1 MTDIQEKTNKTEK
14 TILLIGASGS
24 GKSTL
29 GNVLIGRDDNSEVF
43 AEGHFSYS
51 ETQEIQ
57 CERKVIDGV
66 EYKIIDSPGFL
77 DTTFEIIKIH
87 PALGELNKHAQLG
100 IDYVLFTIEKFH
112 MENVVFF
119 QHLKEF
125 FSGNVVNYTTIVFTE
140 FQGFDNETSCKKNLE
155 GWKNRNKSIA
165 DILNNVKTVHVDNTP
180 LSKEKNEAVLIE
192 KEKYYEVTSD
202 QIEGIRKFIEWRK
215 NIEKGINDH
224 MKNLRSG
231 IEFCEVV
238 FKIVTGRGAS
248 LSFLVSESS
257 APPGSEDL
265 NISIENFMFKLI
277 TALFEYIINEIYFKK
292 ISVEIKKDI
301 EKRSDFLTEKLSK
314 RIKYDDS
321 YVNKLK
327 EELRSSFFQ
336 FDNEIEAIL
345 GGFRETVVAGSNFT
359 TDVANDPG
367 IKKMKSRAIRL
378 IDDAKKSHID
388 KSQEDYSLLEEE
400 QNRLRKS
407 HEKLD
412 NEIKEI
418 KRKLEEE
425 YNKIFF
431 V

>member
-1 MTDIQEKTNKTEK
+1 MNRSVKYYYDRHSRKTNKTEK

-51 ETQEIQ
+51 EIQEIQ

-66 EYKIIDSPGFL
+66 EYKIIDTPGFL

-119 QHLKEF
+119 QHLNQF

-140 FQGFDNETSCKKNLE
+140 FQGFDNETSY
-155 GWKNRNKSIA
+155 
-165 DILNNVKTVHVDNTP
+165 NTP
-180 LSKEKNEAVLIE
+180 LSKGNSAKKDREKSQKIIQDHLTSKKNQNEEKCKFRLDLHKIIKEKNEAVLIE
-192 KEKYYEVTSD
+192 KEKYYEVTGPD
-202 QIEGIRKFIEWRK
+202 
-215 NIEKGINDH
+215 
-224 MKNLRSG
+224 SG

-248 LSFLVSESS
+248 LSFLLSELS
-257 APPGSEDL
+257 GSEDL

-314 RIKYDDS
+314 RIKYDDN

-345 GGFRETVVAGSNFT
+345 DKFHKTVETNSNFT
-359 TDVANDPG
+359 TDVANDPR

-388 KSQEDYSLLEEE
+388 KSQSS
-400 QNRLRKS
+400 RRRAKPPPKVS
-407 HEKLD
+407 
-412 NEIKEI
+412 
-418 KRKLEEE
+418 
-425 YNKIFF
+425 
-431 V
+431 